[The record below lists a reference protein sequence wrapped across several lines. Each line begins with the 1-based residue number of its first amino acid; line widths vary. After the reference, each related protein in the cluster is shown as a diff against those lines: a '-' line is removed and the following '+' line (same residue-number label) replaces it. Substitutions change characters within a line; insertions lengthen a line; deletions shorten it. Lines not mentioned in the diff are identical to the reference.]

1 MTTNVV
7 NQVAFL
13 RTTREF
19 PEEMHSLTV
28 EVNKTYVD
36 IANAVNNRIISIF
49 PVNRPAITGETW
61 FVTSNLRQQSL
72 RQVYTF
78 TTTADIS
85 IGFKINRISEFT
97 RCWGEFLDAS
107 TGNWYGL
114 IFGSN
119 FAIAGQI
126 SFFIATTGSTTS
138 DVIRFLVGAGAP
150 TLTKGKIVLE
160 WISDTINLA
169 NN

>member
-19 PEEMHSLTV
+19 PEELHQLTV

-36 IANAVNNRIISIF
+36 IANAVNNRIIGIF
-49 PVNRPAITGETW
+49 PVNRPAITGENW
-61 FVTSNLRQQSL
+61 FITSNLRQQSL

-78 TTTADIS
+78 TTTADIP
-85 IGFKINRISEFT
+85 IGFKLPRISEFT
-97 RCWGEFLDAS
+97 RCWGVFTDGTS
-107 TGNWYGL
+107 WYGI

-119 FAIAGQI
+119 VAIAGQL
-126 SFFIATTGSTTS
+126 SFYITTGTPTS
-138 DVIRFLVGAGAP
+138 DVIRFVVGVGAP
-150 TLTKGKIVLE
+150 VMTKGKIVLE

-169 NN
+169 IN